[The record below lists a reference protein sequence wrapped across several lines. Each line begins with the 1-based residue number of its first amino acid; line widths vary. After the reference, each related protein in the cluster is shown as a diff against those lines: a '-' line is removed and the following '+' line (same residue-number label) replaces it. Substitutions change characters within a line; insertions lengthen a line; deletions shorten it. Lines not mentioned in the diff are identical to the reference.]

1 MADARRSAGEAEQR
15 RVKWQPVIGLEIHV
29 QLKTKTKM
37 FCGCALSFGDE
48 PNVHTC
54 PVCLGHP
61 GTLPTANERA
71 IHFALMIAQAL
82 ECEIAPYSIFHRK
95 NYFYPDLP
103 KGYQISQYDIP
114 VASKGKLGDVR
125 IHRAH
130 LEEDAA
136 KLVHAGESGRIHGS
150 STSLVDF
157 NRGGTPLVEI
167 VTEPDIRTSSQAR
180 EWLQL
185 LRTTLRQIGVSDVN
199 MEEGSLR
206 CDANISVRPEGTEEL
221 GTKAE
226 LKNMNSF
233 RFIEKGIEAEI
244 ERQISLLDSG
254 EAVEQETLHFDP
266 ADGSLTSL
274 RSKEEAHD
282 YRYFPEPDLVP
293 LAPTEAMIAAA
304 RDELPELPA
313 QRRDRYASEHG
324 LPDEQ
329 AATLAFTDGLG
340 DYFESALAA
349 GDGVEAKPLALW
361 VTGDLTA
368 TLREAGD
375 EDPSSSKVT
384 PESLAALVGL
394 VEAKTVNR
402 GAAKQ
407 VLSILVAE
415 GGNPA
420 AIVEREGLA
429 AMSDEGEH
437 AEIVEAAIAAQPEAA
452 EQIKAGN
459 EKAIGRIMGVVM
471 KETKGRADG
480 GAVQKLIR
488 EHLGL

>member
-1 MADARRSAGEAEQR
+1 MSLPEGYEA
-15 RVKWQPVIGLEIHV
+15 VIGLEIHV
-29 QLKTKTKM
+29 QLSTRTKM
-37 FCGCALSFGDE
+37 FCGCELSFGE
-48 PNVHTC
+48 QPNVHTC
-54 PVCLGHP
+54 PVCLAHP
-61 GTLPTANERA
+61 GVLPVINEQAVRY
-71 IHFALMIAQAL
+71 ALQIALAL
-82 ECEIAPYSIFHRK
+82 ESEVAPRSIFHRK

-368 TLREAGD
+368 TLREAGV

-415 GGNPA
+415 GGDPA

-429 AMSDEGEH
+429 AMSDEGEL

>member
-1 MADARRSAGEAEQR
+1 MTWE
-15 RVKWQPVIGLEIHV
+15 PVIGLEIHV

-61 GTLPTANERA
+61 GTLPTTNARA
-71 IHFALMIAQAL
+71 VHFALMIAQAL
-82 ECEIAPYSIFHRK
+82 ECEIAPRSIFHRK

-114 VASKGKLGDVR
+114 VASGGKLGDVR

-150 STSLVDF
+150 SASLVDF
-157 NRGGTPLVEI
+157 NRGGTPLVEV
-167 VTEPDIRTSSQAR
+167 VTEPDIGSAAQAR

-185 LRTTLRQIGVSDVN
+185 LRTTLRTIGVSDVN

-206 CDANISVRPEGTEEL
+206 CDANISVRAAGSKEL
-221 GTKAE
+221 GTKTE

-244 ERQISLLDSG
+244 ERQTALLDGG
-254 EAVEQETLHFDP
+254 EEVEQETLHFDP

-293 LAPTEAMIAAA
+293 LAPTKAMIAAA
-304 RDELPELPA
+304 REELPELPA

-324 LPDEQ
+324 LAEET

-349 GDGVEAKPLALW
+349 ADGVEAKTIAVW

-368 TLREAGD
+368 ALREGGGEEAGD
-375 EDPSSSKVT
+375 SKVT

-394 VEAKTVNR
+394 VESKKVSR

-407 VLSILVAE
+407 VLATLVAE
-415 GGNPA
+415 GGDPA
-420 AIVEREGLA
+420 EIVEREGLA
-429 AMSDEGEH
+429 AMADEGEL
-437 AEIVEAAIAAQPEAA
+437 AEIVAAAIEAEPEAA
-452 EQIKAGN
+452 EQVRSGN

-488 EHLGL
+488 EQLK